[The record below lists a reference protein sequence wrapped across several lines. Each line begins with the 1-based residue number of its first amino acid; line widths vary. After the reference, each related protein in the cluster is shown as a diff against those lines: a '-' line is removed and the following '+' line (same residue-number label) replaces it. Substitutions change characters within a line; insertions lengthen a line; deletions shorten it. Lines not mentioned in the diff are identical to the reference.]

1 MKRRPAIAIW
11 TIAVVVA
18 AGCAE
23 TDDGPTS
30 KAATEA
36 PALTD
41 DVPSVATTLAEPQPT
56 VTTTTLATTTT
67 TAEPSTTTTT
77 VVSASSQTLRLVDT
91 IADQR
96 LQTKSVVATPSGL
109 LFAQNMMYR
118 HNVMVLNAQG
128 EIVQVIDDEI
138 DPSSFGLQG
147 PVVRGSPVEAAVSP
161 DGRHVYVSNYKLY
174 GPGYRSNAD
183 DDCDAGDWED
193 SLVYRIDTEALTIDG
208 AVEVGA
214 VPKFMAV
221 TPDGRLLLVANWCGF
236 DVSVIDLAS
245 FTEVTRLPVGRHP
258 RGLAIS
264 SDSSTAYVAVMGAG
278 IIRRIDL
285 ASLTLNG
292 DVDDAGPTPRHLVLS
307 ADDQFLFVT
316 NNYGDTV
323 RRIDLT
329 GNEPPIVRPVPSRPR
344 TMVASDD
351 GSTLYVVSYDADL
364 LTVLRASDLDVLQQ
378 VSTGDRPIGVTFE
391 GRTRSVWVA
400 NYSGSL
406 MRFALTDDAN

>member
-1 MKRRPAIAIW
+1 
-11 TIAVVVA
+11 
-18 AGCAE
+18 
-23 TDDGPTS
+23 
-30 KAATEA
+30 
-36 PALTD
+36 
-41 DVPSVATTLAEPQPT
+41 
-56 VTTTTLATTTT
+56 
-67 TAEPSTTTTT
+67 
-77 VVSASSQTLRLVDT
+77 
-91 IADQR
+91 
-96 LQTKSVVATPSGL
+96 
-109 LFAQNMMYR
+109 MMYR
-118 HNVMVLNAQG
+118 HNVMVLNELG

-138 DPSSFGLQG
+138 DPSSYGLEG
-147 PVVRGSPVEAAVSP
+147 PVVRGSPVEAAVAP

-174 GPGYRSNAD
+174 GPGYRSDAD

-193 SLVYRIDTEALTIDG
+193 SLVFRIDTETLAIDG
-208 AVEVGA
+208 AVAVGA

-264 SDSSTAYVAVMGAG
+264 ADSSTAYVAVMGAG
-278 IIRRIDL
+278 IIRRIDI
-285 ASLTLNG
+285 ASLTLDG

-307 ADDQFLFVT
+307 DDDQFLFVT

-329 GNEPPIVRPVPSRPR
+329 GRESPVVRSVPSRPR

-364 LTVLRASDLDVLQQ
+364 LTVLRAADLDILQQ
-378 VSTGDRPIGVTFE
+378 LTTGDRPIGVTVE
-391 GRTRSVWVA
+391 ERTRSVWVA

-406 MRFALTDDAN
+406 MRFALTGDAQ